1 MVNSGEPSPSTSQWN
16 GVLDRLS
23 IPLIVF
29 GIIGILFGICGGFF
43 SKSHY
48 VQKQEEQNRPQG
60 SIKGTKLRLVRL
72 LSLSLELP
80 LQC

>member
-1 MVNSGEPSPSTSQWN
+1 M
-16 GVLDRLS
+16 LDRLS

-60 SIKGTKLRLVRL
+60 SKNWSKGDKIAIGSFIVAVIGVTFTV
-72 LSLSLELP
+72 LSFFKK
-80 LQC
+80 